1 MVCFF
6 LLIAHSGNNF
16 KSTAQKSCH
25 IIGFILVYV
34 DKDYDG
40 DNNAVDYDDD
50 MDDSDDNDEING
62 YDDDS
67 DDDQDKE
74 GVSMSKGHG
83 IALAY
88 VVVFVEFNCLFVS
101 AIDL

>member
-40 DNNAVDYDDD
+40 YNNAVDYDDD
-50 MDDSDDNDEING
+50 MDDSDEING
-62 YDDDS
+62 YEDDHS

-88 VVVFVEFNCLFVS
+88 VVVFVEFNCLFVC